1 MPSKKD
7 SLSYHLR
14 EVRKTAQRRVERLSG
29 VIANKS
35 IPQHIRNWA
44 VKQRQKIQGAMQ
56 RTKTVNKE
64 GKCQA
69 WKTDAYR
76 KKAGNELIEL
86 IKDVPALYNPSGT
99 SDFITQ
105 QQLNLASS
113 KKTEAA
119 SIYSFEEKTTFYAV
133 TRDIWQRE
141 GITDKERNQ
150 AIVDYFNKNNTG
162 RPRSLKEIVDEVLKK
177 NKEIKESQKLDP
189 SKKMT
194 KEQREMYEKY
204 AGVDTGDGEK
214 KSPTQGIVDA
224 IIDSLRDL
232 FNLPENGDEDDGSPY
247 DFTPEDE

>member
-7 SLSYHLR
+7 SLSYQLR
-14 EVRKTAQRRVERLSG
+14 EVRKTAQRRVERLTD

-35 IPQHIRNWA
+35 IDQNIRNWA

-64 GKCQA
+64 GKRQA

-113 KKTEAA
+113 KKTEGA
-119 SIYSFEEKTTFYAV
+119 SVYSFEEKTIFYAV
-133 TRDIWQRE
+133 TREIWQRE
-141 GITDKERNQ
+141 GVTDKQRNQ
-150 AIVDYFNKNNTG
+150 AIVDYFNKNNKG
-162 RPRSLKEIVDEVLKK
+162 RPRTLKEIVDEVLKA
-177 NKEIKESQKLDP
+177 NKEIKKAQELDP

-194 KEQREMYEKY
+194 QEQQELYDKY
-204 AGVDTGDGEK
+204 GSVDNGDGK
-214 KSPTQGIVDA
+214 INSPTQGVVDA
-224 IIDSLRDL
+224 IIDKLSDM
-232 FNLPENGDEDDGSPY
+232 FNLPKDDDDEDGSPY
-247 DFTPEDE
+247 DYDDDDE